1 MTLCSLDALIRNG
14 FRGAQVRIALMRKR
28 GSESLVPLRGPRDT
42 HRPPSSV
49 VAAIPRGLP
58 YRQVIPQQMQIAR
71 APPPQVA
78 PLYPPPNQHAVPA
91 GNMHDLDS
99 LMQRMAFTPSPRLFE
114 NVPPQPSRL
123 RHTTTTTAAR
133 NRRHS
138 RDRSVDGR
146 MVNGA
151 LVVDG
156 TRTARRHSDS
166 DDSSDED

>member
-1 MTLCSLDALIRNG
+1 LTLCSLDALIRNG
-14 FRGAQVRIALMRKR
+14 FRGAQVRVALMRKR
-28 GSESLVPLRGPRDT
+28 GSEALVPLRGPRDT
-42 HRPPSSV
+42 HRPPPS
-49 VAAIPRGLP
+49 AAAAPPRGLP
-58 YRQVIPQQMQIAR
+58 YHQVIPQQMQIAR

-91 GNMHDLDS
+91 GNMNDLNP
-99 LMQRMAFTPSPRLFE
+99 LMQRMALAPRPRLFE
-114 NVPPQPSRL
+114 NVPPQPSRF
-123 RHTTTTTAAR
+123 RYTTTAAAR